1 MLELAQSLEHIVSTI
16 EQKLLNPLIVFLS
29 VLASLIFIWGI
40 IEFIANAG
48 DAEAQTTGRRHIVW
62 GIVGLIIMVSA
73 FGIINLI
80 ASIYR

>member
-1 MLELAQSLEHIVSTI
+1 MLELATLEQIVSTI
-16 EQKLLNPLIVFLS
+16 EHQLLNPLIVFLS

-40 IEFIANAG
+40 LEFVANAG
-48 DAEAQTTGRRHIVW
+48 NAEAQETGRRHIVW
-62 GIVGLIIMVSA
+62 GLAGLIIMVSA